1 MFAYQEDGIMNF
13 LFKLVALAI
22 ALLGLTGIAEVPG
35 KIQKIDFTPGK
46 DRALVVVHFQ
56 GKGNFRVFQS
66 EKQGNVIVEAGNL
79 VLPANLTK
87 VIDAAT
93 SEGPVVQLTPYSAG
107 DGKKSLAK
115 LVIQLK
121 GKAEITSSEMPGKFV
136 LELKRL
142 SLVDESL
149 ARKKGIPKFGRSGW
163 NEKDELKSRDAANE
177 KSEETAKK
185 LVDVLNAEP
194 EEKVYFGSRVT
205 FEGTAV
211 DVHDIF
217 RLVGEASSLNII
229 TDSDVKYQSNY
240 SLKDIPWDQLLDIV
254 IQQAQLKAAVTGN
267 VVRIITATKFN
278 SEQQAKLKEIG
289 IADDLEPVVM
299 AVVPLSFAKAEDM
312 KKMIETLL
320 IKRNTANQAAT
331 GSSSSSPGGSPVA
344 SVIGGGPPGA
354 PMGGPAGVPVTA
366 GQGGGQSGGDTK
378 FIQDFVRGVIEVDAR
393 SNSLVITNTKEA
405 IGRIKK
411 LVTELDVP
419 LPQVLI
425 DAKIIIA
432 SESFSR
438 GIGVTWGGR
447 ATSTGTGRAGILGG
461 FGSGA
466 IELGDTPSPEFSV
479 APAGGKTPGGALGF
493 SVGAG
498 RHGNLNAQLS
508 LAEADGVSKTVAS
521 PRVIVNN
528 KKEAV
533 ISDGLTQFIPT
544 SAGANASGTLQ
555 EVKADLNL
563 TVTPQVTSLGSVLLD
578 VDISK
583 DNPVENS
590 NSVQKK
596 SIKTQVL
603 VDSGATLVLGGV
615 YQFGQSRT
623 QNGIPLLKDLPFL
636 GQLFRTDTSSNSKSE
651 LMVFITPQIVDGD
664 ESQAPAAAQEPA
676 AL

>member
-1 MFAYQEDGIMNF
+1 MNF
-13 LFKLVALAI
+13 LFKLVAVAI
-22 ALLGLTGIAEVPG
+22 ALLGLTGTAEVPG

-79 VLPANLTK
+79 VLPASLTK

-115 LVIQLK
+115 FVIQLK

-185 LVDVLNAEP
+185 LVDVLNAET

-267 VVRIITATKFN
+267 VVRIITAAKF
-278 SEQQAKLKEIG
+278 STEQDAKLREIG
-289 IADDLEPVVM
+289 IADELEPVVM
-299 AVVPLSFAKAEDM
+299 AVIPLSFAKADEM

-320 IKRNTANQAAT
+320 IKRDAANRSASA
-331 GSSSSSPGGSPVA
+331 SSSSSTGSSPAA
-344 SVIGGGPPGA
+344 SVIGGAPAGA
-354 PMGGPAGVPVTA
+354 PSGGAPVTA
-366 GQGGGQSGGDTK
+366 GQGGGEAGRDGK
-378 FIQDFVRGVIEVDAR
+378 FIQDFVRGVIEVDLR

-479 APAGGKTPGGALGF
+479 APAGGKAPGGALGF

-498 RHGNLNAQLS
+498 RHGNLTAQLS

-528 KKEAV
+528 KQQAV
-533 ISDGLTQFIPT
+533 ITDGLTQFIQT
-544 SAGANASGTLQ
+544 IAGANASGTLQ
-555 EVKADLNL
+555 EVKANLDL
-563 TVTPQVTSLGSVLLD
+563 TVTPQVTSVGSVLLD
-578 VDISK
+578 VNISK

-615 YQFGQSRT
+615 YQFSQGKT

-651 LMVFITPQIVDGD
+651 LMVFLTPQIVDAD
-664 ESQAPAAAQEPA
+664 TKQATPQEPA
-676 AL
+676 TL

>member
-1 MFAYQEDGIMNF
+1 MLAYQEDGIMNF
-13 LFKLVALAI
+13 LFKLVAVAI
-22 ALLGLTGIAEVPG
+22 ALLGLTGTAEVPG

-79 VLPANLTK
+79 VLPASLTK

-115 LVIQLK
+115 FVIQLK

-149 ARKKGIPKFGRSGW
+149 ARKKGIPKFGRSVW

-278 SEQQAKLKEIG
+278 SEQEAKLKEIG

-320 IKRNTANQAAT
+320 IKRD
-331 GSSSSSPGGSPVA
+331 SSSRAASAPGSAPAAASSTATPSGASGVGGA
-344 SVIGGGPPGA
+344 GA
-354 PMGGPAGVPVTA
+354 AP
-366 GQGGGQSGGDTK
+366 QGGGASGKELK
-378 FIQDFVRGVIEVDAR
+378 FSQDFVRGVIEVDVR
-393 SNSLVITNTKEA
+393 SNSLVITNTKES

-411 LVTELDVP
+411 LVNELDVP

-425 DAKIIIA
+425 DSKIIIA
-432 SESFSR
+432 SETFSR
-438 GIGVTWGGR
+438 AIGVSWGAR

-461 FGSGA
+461 FGSSA
-466 IELGDTPSPEFSV
+466 IELGDEPSPEFSV
-479 APAGGKTPGGALGF
+479 TPSPGAGALGF

-528 KKEAV
+528 KVKAN
-533 ISDGLTQFIPT
+533 ISDGQTQYLQ
-544 SAGANASGTLQ
+544 AAGGANASGSFEAVEAKL
-555 EVKADLNL
+555 EL
-563 TVTPQVTSLGSVLLD
+563 TVTPQVTSVGSVLLD
-578 VDISK
+578 VSISK
-583 DNPVENS
+583 DDIVPGSTTTQN
-590 NSVQKK
+590 KK
-596 SIKTQVL
+596 IETQVL

-615 YQFGQSRT
+615 YQFGQSKN
-623 QNGIPLLKDLPFL
+623 QGGIPLLKDLPFL
-636 GQLFRTDTSSNSKSE
+636 GQLFRTDSSSNSKSE
-651 LMVFITPQIVDGD
+651 LMVFITPQIVDIN
-664 ESQAPAAAQEPA
+664 ETQRPAAAQEPA
-676 AL
+676 SL